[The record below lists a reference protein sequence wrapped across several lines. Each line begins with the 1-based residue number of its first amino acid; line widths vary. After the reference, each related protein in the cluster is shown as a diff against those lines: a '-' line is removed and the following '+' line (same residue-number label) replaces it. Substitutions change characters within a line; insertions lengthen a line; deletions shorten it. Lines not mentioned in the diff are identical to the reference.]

1 MFIALSNGA
10 DLPVMQ
16 PRENVWENLAH
27 AAGLDTICLTH
38 SKPKKPFTTCLVG
51 LPVKE
56 WPIPK
61 NIPPKVLQAVST
73 PVDGW
78 HVWVQFLPIAPFEPQ
93 ELEILGSTRMDF
105 CIKFSLLGMT
115 ENRTLDVTPNRHVY
129 KNASYWRNYTKVSSK
144 PSFQVPAQLPQGTF
158 FICGDR
164 IWPGIPANI
173 KGGSCSIGRLSLLT
187 PDLKILKELKNREK
201 RAIKQHD
208 PDRDD
213 SVYTWNK
220 AQRIALAILS
230 PQAASGEALTQLDHM
245 G

>member
-1 MFIALSNGA
+1 MFMPVILFLIILSTTLNNGA
-10 DLPVMQ
+10 DLPMVQ

-27 AAGLDTICLTH
+27 TAGLDTICLTH

-78 HVWVQFLPIAPFEPQ
+78 NVWVQFLPVAPFEPQ
-93 ELEILGSTRMDF
+93 ELEILGSTMMDF
-105 CIKFSLLGMT
+105 CIEFNFSKIA
-115 ENRTLDVTPNRHVY
+115 ENKTLDVTPIRNVY
-129 KNASYWRNYTKVSSK
+129 KNASFWCNYTRISNK
-144 PSFQVPAQLPQGTF
+144 PSFQVPAQLPRGTF

-173 KGGSCSIGRLSLLT
+173 KGGPCSIGKL
-187 PDLKILKELKNREK
+187 
-201 RAIKQHD
+201 
-208 PDRDD
+208 
-213 SVYTWNK
+213 
-220 AQRIALAILS
+220 
-230 PQAASGEALTQLDHM
+230 
-245 G
+245 